1 MWQIVQV
8 VIEKFKTQSNMNF
21 EIVKIN
27 DIAYEEFFNLSI
39 YESIREILFEN
50 NKMLILYLLNKR
62 SRFIAIK

>member
-1 MWQIVQV
+1 M
-8 VIEKFKTQSNMNF
+8 TF

-50 NKMLILYLLNKR
+50 NKMLIIYLLNKR